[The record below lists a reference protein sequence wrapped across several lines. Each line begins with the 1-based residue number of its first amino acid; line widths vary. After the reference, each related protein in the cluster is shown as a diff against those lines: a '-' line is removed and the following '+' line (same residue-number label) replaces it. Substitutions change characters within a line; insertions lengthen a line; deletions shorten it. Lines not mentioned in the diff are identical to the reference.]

1 MPRPQLQRTKPK
13 GDAGAFISRVSSQE
27 VFPIALEWLQREVT
41 TTTTPSNGTPVL
53 TLSRATKIE
62 LRQELDRILTDE
74 AIAGCAADSPTVS
87 GESDSACPTA
97 DVGATDD
104 DAVVEID
111 TRKVVALLKESFAP
125 DLLAQ
130 AVAESRTGGE
140 GGSDGVF
147 GSDAVGLVAAAHDE
161 KGSRGYMEDKWSV
174 QLDIDAWAT
183 PATAPD
189 AEPTHFFGVFDGHTG
204 KLAAEYARTHLAVNI
219 ARHPLFHTDLVT
231 AITESYLETDRRFT
245 RIAVRDALRDGSTV
259 VTLVVRGSQAI
270 IHWCGDSE
278 AVLCMGGRASAMGE
292 KHSPS
297 RDDEKERIKAA
308 GGTVVWFGTWR
319 VNGTLGVARSMG
331 DKDHAGQ
338 VIADPDHRVV
348 EMDKDTAFVVL
359 ASDGLFEV
367 LDHDEVSN
375 LTRWWIQTRKRSDVA
390 RFLVGEAL
398 RRRSKDNLSAVVI
411 MNPNAT
417 LPKTLPP
424 RPDGPSPPTKDPVK
438 PSIAVL
444 DDAKAAAEEA
454 GR

>member
-1 MPRPQLQRTKPK
+1 LAR
-13 GDAGAFISRVSSQE
+13 
-27 VFPIALEWLQREVT
+27 
-41 TTTTPSNGTPVL
+41 VL
-53 TLSRATKIE
+53 T
-62 LRQELDRILTDE
+62 TD
-74 AIAGCAADSPTVS
+74 AIAGCAAEVAAAAAGGVASAAGAEGT
-87 GESDSACPTA
+87 GEAA
-97 DVGATDD
+97 D

-111 TRKVVALLKESFAP
+111 TRKVLALLKENFSTEV
-125 DLLAQ
+125 LEK
-130 AVAESRTGGE
+130 AVAEAKGAREAAGE
-140 GGSDGVF
+140 GSHGGVF
-147 GSDAVGLVAAAHDE
+147 GGEEVGLLAAAHDE

-183 PATAPD
+183 PDASPD

-204 KLAAEYARTHLAVNI
+204 RLAAEYTRTHLAVNI
-219 ARHPLFHTDLVT
+219 AQHPLFATDLVT
-231 AITESYLETDRRFT
+231 AITESYLETDRRFM
-245 RIAVRDALRDGSTV
+245 RIAMRDSLRDGSTV
-259 VTLVVRGSQAI
+259 VTLVVRGTQAI

-278 AVLCMGGRASAMGE
+278 AVLCMGGQASAMGE
-292 KHSPS
+292 KHSPA

-319 VNGTLGVARSMG
+319 VNGTLGVARSLG

-375 LTRWWIQTRKRSDVA
+375 LSRWWIQTRERNDVA

-411 MNPNAT
+411 MNLAAT
-417 LPKTLPP
+417 MPKGLPP
-424 RPDGPSPPTKDPVK
+424 RPDGPSPPTKAPVK
-438 PSIAVL
+438 PSIAAL
-444 DDAKAAAEEA
+444 DDAKAAAEGDKDE
-454 GR
+454 